1 MASNSFLKAGAPFS
15 GQGRARAGSV
25 LLRTARRDAENAR
38 SYVFADPVKVLA
50 ARRLEEIPAI
60 FSAIEVA
67 LRSGFYVAGFLS
79 YEAGYHFEPAAL
91 RGDGN
96 PRLCDL
102 PLAWFGVYRERQDEV
117 TEYGRRNYGEAV
129 AAEFGFSCE
138 EYGERV
144 ARIRDYIAAGDFYQA
159 NLTMPVEMPWAGD
172 AAGLFARVMESQP
185 VAYGALID
193 TGAEQI
199 ISASPELLFRRQ
211 GRRITVRPMK
221 GTAARGVDAAEDE
234 QQAAWLAA
242 DEKNRAEN
250 VMIVDLLRND
260 LGRIC
265 RSGSA
270 EVVELF
276 AVERHPELLQMTSTV
291 RGELKAGIGYDEIF
305 RSLFP
310 CGSITGAPKVRTMQ
324 AIRELED
331 GPRGISCGAIGYFAP
346 DDEAV
351 FSVAIRT
358 AVLRDGVARMRV
370 GSGITWD
377 SDAGAEY
384 AECLLKAR
392 FLTRRPEQF
401 DLIETLRWEDGYF
414 LLEPHLE
421 RLRASAEYF
430 AFCLEEAK
438 VREALRQ
445 EAEDLEPGT
454 PHRVRLL
461 LARAGKVSVT
471 SEALSGTGS
480 AVAPGPARMMLA
492 GERTESRD
500 VLLRHKTTRREV
512 YDRALREARAG
523 GFDDAVFVNERG
535 EVTEGAI
542 HNLMIA
548 KGGRFVTPAVACGLL
563 PGVYRRWL
571 LERHPEIVEGVV
583 TLEDLRRADRVMV
596 FNSVRGLRLARVM

>member
-1 MASNSFLKAGAPFS
+1 
-15 GQGRARAGSV
+15 
-25 LLRTARRDAENAR
+25 
-38 SYVFADPVKVLA
+38 
-50 ARRLEEIPAI
+50 
-60 FSAIEVA
+60 
-67 LRSGFYVAGFLS
+67 
-79 YEAGYHFEPAAL
+79 
-91 RGDGN
+91 
-96 PRLCDL
+96 
-102 PLAWFGVYRERQDEV
+102 
-117 TEYGRRNYGEAV
+117 
-129 AAEFGFSCE
+129 
-138 EYGERV
+138 
-144 ARIRDYIAAGDFYQA
+144 
-159 NLTMPVEMPWAGD
+159 VED
-172 AAGLFARVMESQP
+172 
-185 VAYGALID
+185 D
-193 TGAEQI
+193 
-199 ISASPELLFRRQ
+199 
-211 GRRITVRPMK
+211 
-221 GTAARGVDAAEDE
+221 

-265 RSGSA
+265 RSGSV

-430 AFCLEEAK
+430 AFCLDEAK

-445 EAEDLEPGT
+445 EAEGLEPGT